1 LEIMGSAGYI
11 IAINMFVA
19 GLLAAAFM
27 TVAAQ
32 DRRRAA
38 PRWIALS
45 YLCGMA
51 YAAVESIVPLFDNTL
66 PFVLASF
73 AILLL
78 ATMIFNIGIASKYAV
93 AVPSR
98 AMTAFFIVATVGVYL
113 VQDLPRQ
120 SLLRMLAYQL
130 PYAAMQLTAV
140 ALIASSRQRRD
151 RLDHALTTMLGLSA
165 LQFVAKPFIAQWLGG
180 WGVNAQAYSNTSYAL
195 ASQSM
200 GAISAIAIALL
211 LLAVTGRDILADMRA
226 RSETDMLSGLLNRGG
241 FESYADL
248 ALGDAR
254 TQGMTVSLVIADL
267 DHFKSINDKFGHAGG
282 DKVIV
287 SFADF
292 IRSAMNNRHV
302 AGRIGGEEFAILLP
316 GTNVV
321 AARLFAEGA
330 RNAFSGLEI
339 DGLPNDKRVT
349 ASFGVAEL
357 AEQETIADLMERADK
372 ALYLAKASGRDC
384 VKIAAR
390 PDKRRDVDQTGAA
403 ISLK

>member
-1 LEIMGSAGYI
+1 MGSAGYI
-11 IAINMFVA
+11 LAINVFVA

-27 TVAAQ
+27 TIAAQ
-32 DRRRAA
+32 DRLRAA
-38 PRWIALS
+38 PRWAALS
-45 YLCGMA
+45 YLFGMA
-51 YAAVESIVPLFDNTL
+51 YFAIESIVPLFDHTL
-66 PFVLASF
+66 PVVLAAF
-73 AILLL
+73 GMFLL
-78 ATMIFNIGIASKYAV
+78 ATVIFNIAIASKYEV
-93 AVPSR
+93 AVPSH

-120 SLLRMLAYQL
+120 SLPRMLAYQL
-130 PYAAMQLTAV
+130 PYAVMQLTAV
-140 ALIASSRQRRD
+140 ALIASSRLRRD
-151 RLDHALTTMLGLSA
+151 RLDHALMAMIGLSA
-165 LQFVAKPFIAQWLGG
+165 LQFIAKPFIARALGG
-180 WGVNAQAYSNTSYAL
+180 WGVNAQAYSDTPYAL

-200 GAISAIAIALL
+200 GAISAIAVALL
-211 LLAVTGRDILADMRA
+211 LLAVMGRDILADMLT
-226 RSETDMLSGLLNRGG
+226 RSQTDALSGLLNRGG
-241 FESYADL
+241 FESHAGL
-248 ALGDAR
+248 AVEKAR
-254 TQGMTVSLVIADL
+254 THALPVSVVIADL

-282 DKVIV
+282 DRVIV

-292 IRSAMNNRHV
+292 IHSAMTNQHV

-330 RNAFSGLEI
+330 RNAFSSLEI
-339 DGLPNDKRVT
+339 DGLPSDKRVT

-357 AEQETIADLMERADK
+357 GEQETISELLARADK

-390 PDKRRDVDQTGAA
+390 ADKRRESDDMGTA